1 MAICTI
7 CGFET
12 EFMKQ
17 HMTNHGDERKFQ
29 CDKCEK
35 VVTGRKALENHK
47 KSHMS
52 WNCTN
57 CEEVIPH
64 NSRSMHI
71 KRCKRVSNTL
81 LSRHLLLFCLGCCI
95 VVVFCWKVSEV
106 PGCTMVSCD
115 EVLTFCEGQI
125 CHGLH
130 SKCL

>member
-12 EFMKQ
+12 EFLKQ
-17 HMTNHGDERKFQ
+17 HMTNHGDDRKFQ

-71 KRCKRVSNTL
+71 KRCKKVSNTL
-81 LSRHLLLFCLGCCI
+81 SCEKCPYITNAKSNLNRHMKRAGFT
-95 VVVFCWKVSEV
+95 
-106 PGCTMVSCD
+106 PP
-115 EVLTFCEGQI
+115 
-125 CHGLH
+125 
-130 SKCL
+130 SKLQLRKNSPYSSPYSSPFSSPSGR